1 MLATVGTTKTGY
13 TTGPIGLSKHA
24 LRGVSSRAS
33 AGEKGESM
41 PTLDRRSALLV
52 SLGMLL
58 GSVESAQAAT
68 SDAYYE
74 SLKANTKGLESID
87 LLSRYSSLKDDGGK
101 KGGSRKASSKNL
113 PKNVAKNAEAL
124 GLKGSKMSSAKAS
137 NLAPRTSKAASPAV
151 RKATTTS
158 AASSASFNPV
168 EVGLGLLALA
178 GVGAIGARGSS
189 KASSLSP
196 RKAAPVKKASTPPPA
211 PKKNSRSP
219 PPAPKKNSRS
229 PPPAPKKKAG
239 PVGTQK
245 LRSGTRPVQAA
256 KTKRIGT
263 LAKSAVPTEKK
274 GGSGAVGAVMGVV
287 ALVGAAVVLSG
298 GSLKD
303 GKQVAAP
310 KAPNAVEIK
319 AKGVNATAAPAVAP
333 AVKVDNVEKTQAL
346 IVKVEEKKP
355 EPAASATTPKSKL
368 PPTTG
373 NSPAVLIGGSLMA
386 LVAAA
391 AVGGP
396 AEGDD
401 STPSASVTPAASSG
415 TDDPSARAREARQWI
430 DAWKARQ
437 KYRG

>member
-1 MLATVGTTKTGY
+1 
-13 TTGPIGLSKHA
+13 
-24 LRGVSSRAS
+24 
-33 AGEKGESM
+33 
-41 PTLDRRSALLV
+41 
-52 SLGMLL
+52 
-58 GSVESAQAAT
+58 
-68 SDAYYE
+68 
-74 SLKANTKGLESID
+74 
-87 LLSRYSSLKDDGGK
+87 
-101 KGGSRKASSKNL
+101 
-113 PKNVAKNAEAL
+113 
-124 GLKGSKMSSAKAS
+124 
-137 NLAPRTSKAASPAV
+137 
-151 RKATTTS
+151 
-158 AASSASFNPV
+158 
-168 EVGLGLLALA
+168 
-178 GVGAIGARGSS
+178 
-189 KASSLSP
+189 
-196 RKAAPVKKASTPPPA
+196 
-211 PKKNSRSP
+211 
-219 PPAPKKNSRS
+219 
-229 PPPAPKKKAG
+229 
-239 PVGTQK
+239 
-245 LRSGTRPVQAA
+245 
-256 KTKRIGT
+256 
-263 LAKSAVPTEKK
+263 
-274 GGSGAVGAVMGVV
+274 MGVV

>member
-219 PPAPKKNSRS
+219 PPAPKK
-229 PPPAPKKKAG
+229 KAG